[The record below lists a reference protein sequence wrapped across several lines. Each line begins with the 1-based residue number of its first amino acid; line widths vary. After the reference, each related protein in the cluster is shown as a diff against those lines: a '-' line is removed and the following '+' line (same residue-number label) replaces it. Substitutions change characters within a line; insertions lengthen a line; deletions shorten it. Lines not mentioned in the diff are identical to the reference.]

1 MTENPSSSEP
11 ATRPVVTESTA
22 PGIEREP
29 RRGSR
34 VTTAAAWVGIAAGVV
49 FIVAVVFFSGFILG
63 KASDGGHR
71 GGPGHGDRVM
81 MHHGGPP
88 PMMGPGG
95 PERGGPFGPG
105 GPGFGPQRPAAP
117 DAPTTTAP
125 ARP

>member
-1 MTENPSSSEP
+1 MTETPSSSEP
-11 ATRPVVTESTA
+11 TTRPVVTDSTA
-22 PGIEREP
+22 PVLEREP

-71 GGPGHGDRVM
+71 GGPGHRDRVM
-81 MHHGGPP
+81 IHHGGPP
-88 PMMGPGG
+88 VMGPGG
-95 PERGGPFGPG
+95 PERGGPAF
-105 GPGFGPQRPAAP
+105 GPGFGPQRPQAP
-117 DAPTTTAP
+117 DSPTTTAP